1 MSASSRAD
9 ASPEGVPSADS
20 GERSSHRAQ
29 RRAAAEQASRRKQLL
44 ILGGAIAA
52 AIVVAL
58 VLILLNRP
66 QAAGA
71 PIVVAAA
78 LPVSIPVS
86 GQTMGQASAPV
97 TVTEWGDYNCPHCQ
111 EFAHTVEPSLIS
123 QYVESGK
130 VKFEFRD
137 YPFLG
142 DSATRAA
149 EAASCAA
156 DQDGFWQYHD
166 TLYLNQSSANAF
178 TDARLKQIAA
188 TLGLN
193 TDQFNRCLENG
204 STRQTVAQSKQDAL
218 KLGVNSTPSIFING
232 VAVPWQGWDSLKQAI
247 DAALAKQPA

>member
-1 MSASSRAD
+1 MSVSSQTG
-9 ASPEGVPSADS
+9 ASPERGRTGR
-20 GERSSHRAQ
+20 GERSSGRSQ
-29 RRAAAEQASRRKQLL
+29 RRAAAERASRRKQLL

-52 AIVVAL
+52 AVVVAL
-58 VLILLNRP
+58 VLIFLNRP
-66 QAAGA
+66 QSAGA
-71 PIVVAAA
+71 PIQVAAA
-78 LPVSIPVS
+78 LPASIPVA
-86 GQTMGQASAPV
+86 GQTMGQTNAPV

-111 EFAHTVEPSLIS
+111 EFARSVETSLVS
-123 QYVESGK
+123 QYVEPGK

-156 DQDGFWQYHD
+156 DQNAFWQYHD

-188 TLGLN
+188 TLGLDTAAFN
-193 TDQFNRCLENG
+193 TCLDSG
-204 STRQTVAQSKQDAL
+204 AKAQTVDLSKQDAQ
-218 KLGVNSTPSIFING
+218 KLGVNSTPSIFVNG
-232 VAVPWQGWDSLKQAI
+232 TAVPWQGWDSLKQAI

>member
-1 MSASSRAD
+1 
-9 ASPEGVPSADS
+9 
-20 GERSSHRAQ
+20 
-29 RRAAAEQASRRKQLL
+29 
-44 ILGGAIAA
+44 
-52 AIVVAL
+52 L

-66 QAAGA
+66 QPAGA
-71 PIVVAAA
+71 PIQAAEA
-78 LPVSIPVS
+78 LPESIPVA
-86 GQTMGQASAPV
+86 GQTMGRADAPV

-111 EFAHTVEPSLIS
+111 EFARLVEPSLVS
-123 QYVESGK
+123 QYVQAGT

-142 DSATRAA
+142 DSAARAA

-156 DQDGFWQYHD
+156 DQNAFWRYHD

-193 TDQFNRCLENG
+193 TDQFNRCLESG
-204 STRQTVAQSKQDAL
+204 EKQPVVQQSKQDAK
-218 KLGVNSTPSIFING
+218 KLGVDSTPSIFVNG

-247 DAALAKQPA
+247 DAAVAKQQS